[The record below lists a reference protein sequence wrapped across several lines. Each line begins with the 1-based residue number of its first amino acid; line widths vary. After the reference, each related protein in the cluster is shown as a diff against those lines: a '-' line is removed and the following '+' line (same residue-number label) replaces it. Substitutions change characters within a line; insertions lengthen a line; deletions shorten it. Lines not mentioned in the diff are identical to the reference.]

1 MHSSGKS
8 AGAGRVLEHE
18 VLGCIG
24 PMIQSRDETLRHFVV
39 VALETMREYCSLVWF
54 VFNNGLFRGM
64 VLSPPRNEGQ
74 RKEFLRFAFE
84 KLPAV

>member
-24 PMIQSRDETLRHFVV
+24 PMIQSRDETFRHFVV
-39 VALETMREYCSLVWF
+39 AALETMREYCSFWPHIQDSTLNLETRRVLIIAPWYGLYSITGSF
-54 VFNNGLFRGM
+54 VGW
-64 VLSPPRNEGQ
+64 
-74 RKEFLRFAFE
+74 
-84 KLPAV
+84 